1 MRSAERDFRE
11 SSHDVPAD
19 WRSGRRKASVIPQF
33 LQLLLGYSSYEA
45 GLVMGPRGIGAG
57 IGSIVAGRMLS
68 KVDGWLWMAQGA
80 AVLGLSMFL
89 LSGINLNISRG
100 SRRRSVINSLPC
112 STGTL
117 EFSFAK
123 GNAS

>member
-33 LQLLLGYSSYEA
+33 LQLLLGYSSDEA
-45 GLVMGPRGIGAG
+45 GFVSPRGIGEG

-100 SRRRSVINSLPC
+100 ARRRSVINSLPC